1 MRVCPRHTSTLA
13 SSLLPLLLLP
23 ATWTAAERGI
33 VGRDES
39 LPLTHFDGVVSPSLL
54 LSLGSLSANSSE
66 DGAVMNGVFCRPLPG
81 SSFSLLGSARLPLS
95 SLLSSSSMRASAGW
109 GSRAPFPCAR
119 PAALGLGALG
129 VAVVV
134 HLGRQAGLV
143 RLCPVRMLDDG
154 RGRQRQG
161 EGRTG
166 AMPDEQSVAD
176 RAGRRPPESRPDL
189 HAACEVRYP
198 SEDDGRGRRRQHTP
212 ATFLDMITSE
222 LVKLGYDV
230 WQPPLGGPGVVEH
243 ARRPA
248 LFSVPVASAPG

>member
-1 MRVCPRHTSTLA
+1 MERRTSLDRMRATSLLLPVPPSLTSLREALMRNSGCVKESLGRVCPRHTSTLA

-33 VGRDES
+33 SVPDTLRLWRLPSSHFYFSRPLGLRLKEGY

-119 PAALGLGALG
+119 PG
-129 VAVVV
+129 
-134 HLGRQAGLV
+134 H
-143 RLCPVRMLDDG
+143 C
-154 RGRQRQG
+154 
-161 EGRTG
+161 
-166 AMPDEQSVAD
+166 
-176 RAGRRPPESRPDL
+176 
-189 HAACEVRYP
+189 
-198 SEDDGRGRRRQHTP
+198 
-212 ATFLDMITSE
+212 
-222 LVKLGYDV
+222 
-230 WQPPLGGPGVVEH
+230 
-243 ARRPA
+243 
-248 LFSVPVASAPG
+248 

>member
-119 PAALGLGALG
+119 PDTPATLLDMITSELVKLGYDVWQPPLGGPGVVEHARRPALFSVPVASAPAALGLGALG

-166 AMPDEQSVAD
+166 
-176 RAGRRPPESRPDL
+176 RHIR
-189 HAACEVRYP
+189 
-198 SEDDGRGRRRQHTP
+198 
-212 ATFLDMITSE
+212 
-222 LVKLGYDV
+222 
-230 WQPPLGGPGVVEH
+230 
-243 ARRPA
+243 
-248 LFSVPVASAPG
+248 